1 MAAPLTTPPLPP
13 PEAPR
18 GVQPG
23 GVGFFVRCEL
33 LWAQLRRWYLR
44 RYRPGHVERWHKL
57 RQGACPNCPHDVV
70 DSRDLKFVQ
79 NVCGWRFRPE
89 GDVYASREGLGF
101 ARWGYAELIGFTVV
115 FAALGGVLVV
125 ATQRLHWL
133 FVILLLATWAAIV
146 GVVWFF
152 RDLP

>member
-1 MAAPLTTPPLPP
+1 
-13 PEAPR
+13 
-18 GVQPG
+18 
-23 GVGFFVRCEL
+23 
-33 LWAQLRRWYLR
+33 
-44 RYRPGHVERWHKL
+44 WHKL

-133 FVILLLATWAAIV
+133 FVIPLLATWAAIV

-152 RDLP
+152 RDPARVVPTDPKALLSPADGTVTHVDNVYDTDLLGGRALRVSIF